1 MFLLKPVPFC
11 KLFAGLGSTNRSAPS
26 LFLLS
31 DSRSVLVTFSSPCF
45 WKIWQDLSSLTYT
58 IGLQW
63 VFGHSFHLANV
74 AADEQARRRALLLL
88 SPIPCRLSPVFSRIH
103 FSLFS
108 DWRRTVSSKFF
119 DTQVSSISTKKLVLS
134 RLHCVGPSPL
144 LSSYF

>member
-88 SPIPCRLSPVFSRIH
+88 SPIPCSLSPVISRSTFHFSR
-103 FSLFS
+103 
-108 DWRRTVSSKFF
+108 TGG
-119 DTQVSSISTKKLVLS
+119 VLS
-134 RLHCVGPSPL
+134 HLNFSTQRFPRFPL
-144 LSSYF
+144 RNLCSLVFTASDLALC